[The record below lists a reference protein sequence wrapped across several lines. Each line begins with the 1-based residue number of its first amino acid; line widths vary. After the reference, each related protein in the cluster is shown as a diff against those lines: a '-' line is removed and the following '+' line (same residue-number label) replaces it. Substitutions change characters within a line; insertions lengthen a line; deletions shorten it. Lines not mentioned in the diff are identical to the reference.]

1 MAKTHS
7 NHQQARYQQVAVG
20 IAKRIVA
27 GKYRVGEKIKSRSTL
42 ASNFNVSPETAR
54 KAINILVD
62 LDIAEV
68 KHGSGVTI
76 ISRERA
82 QEFLKN
88 FEMTN
93 SLSNI
98 KKEIRAGISQQ
109 QKDLQHLSSLV
120 DSLVSQNRFLN
131 QKFPFEPYELLLEED
146 CTSFG
151 IPLDELNLWQATGA
165 TVIAIEH
172 QGELLISPGPYAV
185 LEKDDHIFFIG
196 DELSY
201 SRMQNVFN
209 LDSTR

>member
-1 MAKTHS
+1 MAQTHS
-7 NHQQARYQQVAVG
+7 KKGQARYQQVAVG
-20 IAKRIVA
+20 IAERIVA

-93 SLSNI
+93 SLSQI

-109 QKDLQHLSSLV
+109 QKDLKHLSGLV
-120 DSLVSQNRFLN
+120 DSLISQNRFLN
-131 QKFPFEPYELLLEED
+131 KKFPFEPYELQLDAD
-146 CTSFG
+146 CAHFG

-165 TVIAIEH
+165 TIIAIEH
-172 QGELLISPGPYAV
+172 GGELILSPGPYAV
-185 LEKDDHIFFIG
+185 LEKQDAVYFIG

-209 LDSTR
+209 LDS

>member
-1 MAKTHS
+1 MAQTHS
-7 NHQQARYQQVAVG
+7 NKAQARYQQVAVG
-20 IAKRIVA
+20 IAERIVA

-76 ISRERA
+76 ISKERA

-88 FEMTN
+88 YEMTN
-93 SLSNI
+93 SLSQI

-109 QKDLQHLSSLV
+109 QKDLKHLSGLV
-120 DSLVSQNRFLN
+120 DSLISQNRFLN
-131 QKFPFEPYELLLEED
+131 KKFPFEPYELQLDAD
-146 CTSFG
+146 CAHFG
-151 IPLDELNLWQATGA
+151 TPLGELNLWQATGA
-165 TVIAIEH
+165 TIIAIEH
-172 QGELLISPGPYAV
+172 QGELLLSPGPYAV
-185 LEKDDHIFFIG
+185 LEKEDAVYFIG

-209 LDSTR
+209 LDS